1 MKDRAGWPGAVAD
14 PNGVQLNGRVPA
26 TIAADAL
33 LGLLLPFW
41 QIVIGIVIVIF
52 VIGASVRLA
61 GRGRS
66 RMNTAIMV
74 TGATLL
80 GQIAS
85 GFALAA
91 AILNAVFGFCLGCE
105 LYLLLAR
112 ARPAGRTTPTTT
124 DNKEEV
130 AA

>member
-1 MKDRAGWPGAVAD
+1 VE
-14 PNGVQLNGRVPA
+14 LNDRVPA

-66 RMNTAIMV
+66 RMNTAILV

-80 GQIAS
+80 GVV
-85 GFALAA
+85 L
-91 AILNAVFGFCLGCE
+91 LGV
-105 LYLLLAR
+105 LSSIR
-112 ARPAGRTTPTTT
+112 
-124 DNKEEV
+124 
-130 AA
+130 